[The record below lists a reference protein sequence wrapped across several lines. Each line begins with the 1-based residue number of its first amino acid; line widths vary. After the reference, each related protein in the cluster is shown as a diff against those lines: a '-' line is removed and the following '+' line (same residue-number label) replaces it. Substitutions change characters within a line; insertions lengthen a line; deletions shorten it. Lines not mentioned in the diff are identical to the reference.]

1 MNDNMNNE
9 TKLKELDEQI
19 AQVRSELEN
28 VHGTQTEVY
37 ARIVGY
43 YRAVRNWNRGK
54 ADEFK
59 KRKMFELDCD
69 ERPDAVSQRPK
80 LSAESLSESPQK
92 ELDLRDSALY
102 AISTNSAGNYFE
114 KNTDAKA
121 ESLYGQSEIEQS
133 EIFYDTAS
141 PQTISSY
148 ELFARR
154 TCPNCPPVKD
164 FLLGLSLQGSV
175 VDVDTEEGLSE
186 AAVKGVFSAPTVIFY
201 DERGKEVSRA
211 HNVPDI
217 EEILS
222 AVTA

>member
-1 MNDNMNNE
+1 MNNE

-43 YRAVRNWNRGK
+43 YRAVRNWNKGK

-102 AISTNSAGNYFE
+102 TISTNSAENAQPE
-114 KNTDAKA
+114 T
-121 ESLYGQSEIEQS
+121 EIGQS
-133 EIFYDTAS
+133 EIFYDTES

-164 FLLGLSLQGSV
+164 FLLGLSLQGKL

>member
-43 YRAVRNWNRGK
+43 YRAVRNWNKGK

-59 KRKMFELDCD
+59 KRKMFELNCD

-80 LSAESLSESPQK
+80 LSAESLSEGPQR
-92 ELDLRDSALY
+92 ELELRDSALY
-102 AISTNSAGNYFE
+102 AISTNSAENAQPE
-114 KNTDAKA
+114 T
-121 ESLYGQSEIEQS
+121 EIEQS

-141 PQTISSY
+141 PQRISSY

-164 FLLGLSLQGSV
+164 FLLGLSLQGKL

>member
-1 MNDNMNNE
+1 MNNE
-9 TKLKELDEQI
+9 TKLKELDERI

-43 YRAVRNWNRGK
+43 YRAVRNWNKGK

-59 KRKMFELDCD
+59 KRKMFELNCD

-102 AISTNSAGNYFE
+102 AISTNSAENAQPE
-114 KNTDAKA
+114 T
-121 ESLYGQSEIEQS
+121 EIEQS

-141 PQTISSY
+141 PQRISSY

-164 FLLGLSLQGSV
+164 FLLGLSLQGNV
-175 VDVDTEEGLSE
+175 VDVDTEEGFSE

>member
-1 MNDNMNNE
+1 MDNE

-69 ERPDAVSQRPK
+69 ERPDVVSQHPK
-80 LSAESLSESPQK
+80 SSAESLSESPQK

-102 AISTNSAGNYFE
+102 AISTNP
-114 KNTDAKA
+114 A
-121 ESLYGQSEIEQS
+121 ENAQPETEIEES

-141 PQTISSY
+141 PQRISSY

-164 FLLGLSLQGSV
+164 FLLGISLQGNV
-175 VDVDTEEGLSE
+175 VDVDTKEGLSE

>member
-1 MNDNMNNE
+1 MDNE
-9 TKLKELDEQI
+9 TKLKELDIQI

-28 VHGTQTEVY
+28 VRGTQTEVY

-59 KRKMFELDCD
+59 KRKMFAFNSD
-69 ERPDAVSQRPK
+69 ERPDTVSQRPTI
-80 LSAESLSESPQK
+80 SEEFS
-92 ELDLRDSALY
+92 S
-102 AISTNSAGNYFE
+102 E
-114 KNTDAKA
+114 KNMVDEGKPSQVQT
-121 ESLYGQSEIEQS
+121 EIEQS

-141 PQTISSY
+141 TPRIFSY
-148 ELFARR
+148 ELFTRK

-164 FLLGLSLQGSV
+164 FVLGLSFQGTL
-175 VDVDTEEGLSE
+175 VDVDTDEGLSK
-186 AAVKGVFSAPTVIFY
+186 ASVRGVFSAPTVIFY
-201 DERGKEVSRA
+201 DERGEEISRA

>member
-1 MNDNMNNE
+1 MDNDA
-9 TKLKELDEQI
+9 KLKELDAQI
-19 AQVRSELEN
+19 AQVRAELEN
-28 VHGTQTEVY
+28 VRGTQTEVY

-80 LSAESLSESPQK
+80 LSAENLSESPQK
-92 ELDLRDSALY
+92 ELELRDSALY
-102 AISTNSAGNYFE
+102 AISTNSAE
-114 KNTDAKA
+114 KNVDGEG
-121 ESLYGQSEIEQS
+121 ESSFARPEIEQS

-141 PQTISSY
+141 PQRISSY

-164 FLLGLSLQGSV
+164 FVLGLSLQGSV
-175 VDVDTEEGLSE
+175 VDVDTDEGLSE

>member
-19 AQVRSELEN
+19 EQVRSELEN

-43 YRAVRNWNRGK
+43 YRAVRNWNKGK

-59 KRKMFELDCD
+59 KRKMFELNCD
-69 ERPDAVSQRPK
+69 ERPDVVSQRPK

-102 AISTNSAGNYFE
+102 AISTNSAGNAQPE
-114 KNTDAKA
+114 T
-121 ESLYGQSEIEQS
+121 EIGQS

-141 PQTISSY
+141 PQRISSY

-164 FLLGLSLQGSV
+164 FLSGLSLQGKL

>member
-1 MNDNMNNE
+1 MDNE
-9 TKLKELDEQI
+9 TKLKELDDQI
-19 AQVRSELEN
+19 AQVRAELEN
-28 VHGTQTEVY
+28 AHGTQTEVY

-69 ERPDAVSQRPK
+69 ERPDAVSQHPK
-80 LSAESLSESPQK
+80 LSAEDSSESQRK
-92 ELDLRDSALY
+92 ELELRDSALY
-102 AISTNSAGNYFE
+102 AISTNSAEN
-114 KNTDAKA
+114 
-121 ESLYGQSEIEQS
+121 GQTEIEQY

-141 PQTISSY
+141 PQRISSY
-148 ELFARR
+148 ELFARK
-154 TCPNCPPVKD
+154 TCPNCPPVKN
-164 FLLGLSLQGSV
+164 FMLGLPLQGSV

>member
-1 MNDNMNNE
+1 MDNE

-19 AQVRSELEN
+19 AQVRAELEN

-59 KRKMFELDCD
+59 KRKMFELNCD
-69 ERPDAVSQRPK
+69 ERPDAVSQHPK
-80 LSAESLSESPQK
+80 LSAENPSESQQK
-92 ELDLRDSALY
+92 ELELRDSALY
-102 AISTNSAGNYFE
+102 AISSNSAEN
-114 KNTDAKA
+114 
-121 ESLYGQSEIEQS
+121 GQAEIEQS

-141 PQTISSY
+141 PQRISSY
-148 ELFARR
+148 ELFARK
-154 TCPNCPPVKD
+154 TCPNCPPVKK
-164 FLLGLSLQGSV
+164 FLFGLSLQGSV

-201 DERGKEVSRA
+201 DDGGKEVSRA

>member
-1 MNDNMNNE
+1 MDNE

-19 AQVRSELEN
+19 AQVRAELED

-59 KRKMFELDCD
+59 KRKMFELNCD
-69 ERPDAVSQRPK
+69 ERPDAVSQHPK
-80 LSAESLSESPQK
+80 LSAENSPESQQK
-92 ELDLRDSALY
+92 ELELRDSALY
-102 AISTNSAGNYFE
+102 AISTNSAENRQ
-114 KNTDAKA
+114 A
-121 ESLYGQSEIEQS
+121 EIEQS

-141 PQTISSY
+141 PQRISSY
-148 ELFARR
+148 ELFARK
-154 TCPNCPPVKD
+154 TCPNCPPVKN
-164 FLLGLSLQGSV
+164 FLFGLSLQGSV

-201 DERGKEVSRA
+201 DDGGKEVSRA

>member
-1 MNDNMNNE
+1 MDNE

-28 VHGTQTEVY
+28 AHGTQTEVY

-69 ERPDAVSQRPK
+69 ERPDAVSQHPK
-80 LSAESLSESPQK
+80 LSAEDSSESQRK
-92 ELDLRDSALY
+92 ELELRDSALY
-102 AISTNSAGNYFE
+102 AISTNSAENGQ
-114 KNTDAKA
+114 A
-121 ESLYGQSEIEQS
+121 EVEQS

-141 PQTISSY
+141 PQRISSY
-148 ELFARR
+148 ELFARK
-154 TCPNCPPVKD
+154 TCPNCPPVKN
-164 FLLGLSLQGSV
+164 FMLGLPLQGSV

>member
-1 MNDNMNNE
+1 MNNE
-9 TKLKELDEQI
+9 TKLKELDAQI
-19 AQVRSELEN
+19 AQVRAELEN

-43 YRAVRNWNRGK
+43 YRAVRNWNKGK

-80 LSAESLSESPQK
+80 LSAENLSESPRK

-102 AISTNSAGNYFE
+102 AISTNPAENSVAENASDFPHFDSAREENCAS
-114 KNTDAKA
+114 KNH
-121 ESLYGQSEIEQS
+121 ENE
-133 EIFYDTAS
+133 
-141 PQTISSY
+141 ISSY

-164 FLLGLSLQGSV
+164 FLLGLSLQGKL

>member
-1 MNDNMNNE
+1 MDNE

-43 YRAVRNWNRGK
+43 YRAVRNWNKGK

-69 ERPDAVSQRPK
+69 ERPDAVSQRQK
-80 LSAESLSESPQK
+80 LSAESLSKGPQK

-102 AISTNSAGNYFE
+102 AISTNSAENAQPE
-114 KNTDAKA
+114 T
-121 ESLYGQSEIEQS
+121 EIEQS

-141 PQTISSY
+141 PQRISSY
-148 ELFARR
+148 ELFARK
-154 TCPNCPPVKD
+154 TCPNCPPVKK
-164 FLLGLSLQGSV
+164 FVLGLSLQGSV
-175 VDVDTEEGLSE
+175 VDVDTEKGLSE

>member
-1 MNDNMNNE
+1 MDNE

-19 AQVRSELEN
+19 AQVRAELEN
-28 VHGTQTEVY
+28 AHGTQTEVY

-69 ERPDAVSQRPK
+69 ERPDAVSQHPK
-80 LSAESLSESPQK
+80 LSAEDSSEGQRK
-92 ELDLRDSALY
+92 ELELRDSALY
-102 AISTNSAGNYFE
+102 AISANSAEN
-114 KNTDAKA
+114 
-121 ESLYGQSEIEQS
+121 GQTEIEQS

-141 PQTISSY
+141 PQRISSY
-148 ELFARR
+148 ELFARK
-154 TCPNCPPVKD
+154 TCPNCPPVKN
-164 FLLGLSLQGSV
+164 FMLGLPLQGSV

>member
-9 TKLKELDEQI
+9 TKLKEIDEQI

-43 YRAVRNWNRGK
+43 YRAVRNWNKGK

-69 ERPDAVSQRPK
+69 ERPDVVSQHPK
-80 LSAESLSESPQK
+80 LSAENSSESPRK

-102 AISTNSAGNYFE
+102 MISTNSAENAQPE
-114 KNTDAKA
+114 T
-121 ESLYGQSEIEQS
+121 EIEQS

-141 PQTISSY
+141 PQKISSY

-164 FLLGLSLQGSV
+164 FLLGLSLQGKL

>member
-1 MNDNMNNE
+1 MDNE

-19 AQVRSELEN
+19 AQVRAELED

-59 KRKMFELDCD
+59 KRKMFELNCD
-69 ERPDAVSQRPK
+69 ERPDAVSQHPK
-80 LSAESLSESPQK
+80 LSAENSSESQQK
-92 ELDLRDSALY
+92 ELELRDSALY
-102 AISTNSAGNYFE
+102 AISTNSAGN
-114 KNTDAKA
+114 
-121 ESLYGQSEIEQS
+121 GQTEIEQS

-141 PQTISSY
+141 PQRISSY
-148 ELFARR
+148 ELFARK
-154 TCPNCPPVKD
+154 TCPNCPPVKN

-201 DERGKEVSRA
+201 DDGGKEVSRA

>member
-43 YRAVRNWNRGK
+43 YRAVRNWNKGK

-59 KRKMFELDCD
+59 KRKMFELNCD
-69 ERPDAVSQRPK
+69 ERPDEVSSRPK
-80 LSAESLSESPQK
+80 LSAENLSESPQK

-102 AISTNSAGNYFE
+102 AISTNSAENAQPE
-114 KNTDAKA
+114 T
-121 ESLYGQSEIEQS
+121 EIGQS

-141 PQTISSY
+141 SQRISSY
-148 ELFARR
+148 ELFARK
-154 TCPNCPPVKD
+154 TCPNCPPVKK
-164 FLLGLSLQGSV
+164 FVLGLSLQGSV
-175 VDVDTEEGLSE
+175 VDVDTEKGLSE

>member
-1 MNDNMNNE
+1 MNNE

-43 YRAVRNWNRGK
+43 YRAVRNWNKGK

-69 ERPDAVSQRPK
+69 ERPDVVSQHPK
-80 LSAESLSESPQK
+80 LSAERLSESPQK

-102 AISTNSAGNYFE
+102 AISTSRAQNSVEENAAGFPRFE
-114 KNTDAKA
+114 SAREENCAGENH
-121 ESLYGQSEIEQS
+121 ESE
-133 EIFYDTAS
+133 
-141 PQTISSY
+141 ISSY
-148 ELFARR
+148 ELFARK
-154 TCPNCPPVKD
+154 TCPNCPPVKN
-164 FLLGLSLQGSV
+164 FVLGLSLQGSV

-201 DERGKEVSRA
+201 DERGEEVSRA

>member
-1 MNDNMNNE
+1 MDNE
-9 TKLKELDEQI
+9 AKLKELDAQI
-19 AQVRSELEN
+19 AQVRADLEN
-28 VHGTQTEVY
+28 VRGTQTEVY

-80 LSAESLSESPQK
+80 LSAENLSESPQK
-92 ELDLRDSALY
+92 ELELRDSALY
-102 AISTNSAGNYFE
+102 TISTNSAE
-114 KNTDAKA
+114 KNVGGEG
-121 ESLYGQSEIEQS
+121 ESSFARPEIEQS

-141 PQTISSY
+141 PQRISSY

-164 FLLGLSLQGSV
+164 FVLGLSLQGSV
-175 VDVDTEEGLSE
+175 VDVDTDEGLSE

-201 DERGKEVSRA
+201 DERGGEVSRA

>member
-1 MNDNMNNE
+1 MDNE

-19 AQVRSELEN
+19 AQVRAELED

-59 KRKMFELDCD
+59 KRKMFELNCD
-69 ERPDAVSQRPK
+69 ERPDAVSQHPK
-80 LSAESLSESPQK
+80 LSAENPSESQQK
-92 ELDLRDSALY
+92 ELELRDSALY
-102 AISTNSAGNYFE
+102 AISTNSAEN
-114 KNTDAKA
+114 
-121 ESLYGQSEIEQS
+121 GQTEIEQS

-141 PQTISSY
+141 PQRISSY
-148 ELFARR
+148 ELFARK
-154 TCPNCPPVKD
+154 TCPNCPPVKN
-164 FLLGLSLQGSV
+164 FLFGLSLQGSV

-201 DERGKEVSRA
+201 DDGGKEVSRA

>member
-1 MNDNMNNE
+1 MDNE

-19 AQVRSELEN
+19 AQVRAELEN
-28 VHGTQTEVY
+28 AHGTQTEVY

-69 ERPDAVSQRPK
+69 ERPDAVSQHPK
-80 LSAESLSESPQK
+80 LSAEDSSESQRK
-92 ELDLRDSALY
+92 ELELRDSALY
-102 AISTNSAGNYFE
+102 AISTNSAENGQ
-114 KNTDAKA
+114 A
-121 ESLYGQSEIEQS
+121 EVEQS
-133 EIFYDTAS
+133 EIFYDTAL
-141 PQTISSY
+141 PQRISSY
-148 ELFARR
+148 ELFARK
-154 TCPNCPPVKD
+154 TCPNCPPVKN
-164 FLLGLSLQGSV
+164 FVLGLSLQGSV

-211 HNVPDI
+211 HNVPDL

>member
-1 MNDNMNNE
+1 MMDNE
-9 TKLKELDEQI
+9 TKLKELDIQI

-59 KRKMFELDCD
+59 KRKMFEFNSD
-69 ERPDAVSQRPK
+69 ERPDTVSQRPTI
-80 LSAESLSESPQK
+80 SEEFSSEKPRK
-92 ELDLRDSALY
+92 ELDLRDTALY
-102 AISTNSAGNYFE
+102 AISNSGTKNLAAENAHGFQQAEFAHEENSSDTNHPAG
-114 KNTDAKA
+114 
-121 ESLYGQSEIEQS
+121 
-133 EIFYDTAS
+133 IF
-141 PQTISSY
+141 SY
-148 ELFARR
+148 ELFTRK

-164 FLLGLSLQGSV
+164 FVLGLSLNGTL
-175 VDVDTEEGLSE
+175 VDVDTDEGLSK
-186 AAVKGVFSAPTVIFY
+186 ASVRGVFSAPTVIFY
-201 DERGKEVSRA
+201 DERGEEISRA

>member
-1 MNDNMNNE
+1 MDNE
-9 TKLKELDEQI
+9 AKLKELDAQI
-19 AQVRSELEN
+19 AQVRAELEN
-28 VHGTQTEVY
+28 VRGTQTEVY

-59 KRKMFELDCD
+59 KRKMFELNCD
-69 ERPDAVSQRPK
+69 DRPDAVSQRPK
-80 LSAESLSESPQK
+80 LSAENLSESPQK
-92 ELDLRDSALY
+92 ELELRDSALY
-102 AISTNSAGNYFE
+102 AISTNSAE
-114 KNTDAKA
+114 KNVDGEG
-121 ESLYGQSEIEQS
+121 ESSFARPEIEQS
-133 EIFYDTAS
+133 EIFYDTAF
-141 PQTISSY
+141 PQRISSY

-154 TCPNCPPVKD
+154 TCPNCPPVKY
-164 FLLGLSLQGSV
+164 FMLGLSLKGSV
-175 VDVDTEEGLSE
+175 VDVDTEKGLSE

-201 DERGKEVSRA
+201 DEGGKEVSRA

>member
-1 MNDNMNNE
+1 MNNE

-43 YRAVRNWNRGK
+43 YRAVRNWNKGK

-59 KRKMFELDCD
+59 KRKMFELNCD
-69 ERPDAVSQRPK
+69 ERPDVVSQRPK

-102 AISTNSAGNYFE
+102 AISTNSAGNAQPE
-114 KNTDAKA
+114 T
-121 ESLYGQSEIEQS
+121 EIGQS

-141 PQTISSY
+141 PQRISSY

-164 FLLGLSLQGSV
+164 FLSGLSLQGKL

>member
-1 MNDNMNNE
+1 MDNE
-9 TKLKELDEQI
+9 AKLKELDAQI
-19 AQVRSELEN
+19 AQVRAELEN
-28 VHGTQTEVY
+28 VRGTQTEVY

-59 KRKMFELDCD
+59 KRKMFELDSCGGFVDCD

-80 LSAESLSESPQK
+80 LSAENLSESPQK
-92 ELDLRDSALY
+92 ELELRDSALY
-102 AISTNSAGNYFE
+102 AISTNSAE
-114 KNTDAKA
+114 KNVGGEG
-121 ESLYGQSEIEQS
+121 ESSFARPEIEQS

-141 PQTISSY
+141 PQRISSY

-164 FLLGLSLQGSV
+164 FVLGLSLQGSV
-175 VDVDTEEGLSE
+175 VDVDTDEGLSE

>member
-1 MNDNMNNE
+1 MDNE

-19 AQVRSELEN
+19 AQVRAELED

-59 KRKMFELDCD
+59 KRKMFELNCD
-69 ERPDAVSQRPK
+69 ERPDAVSQHPK
-80 LSAESLSESPQK
+80 LFAENPSESQQK
-92 ELDLRDSALY
+92 ELELRDSALY
-102 AISTNSAGNYFE
+102 AISTNSAGN
-114 KNTDAKA
+114 
-121 ESLYGQSEIEQS
+121 GQAEIEQS

-141 PQTISSY
+141 PQRISSY
-148 ELFARR
+148 ELFARK
-154 TCPNCPPVKD
+154 TCPNCPPVKN
-164 FLLGLSLQGSV
+164 FLFGLSLQGSV

-201 DERGKEVSRA
+201 DDGGKEVSRA

>member
-1 MNDNMNNE
+1 MDNE

-19 AQVRSELEN
+19 AQVRAELEN

-59 KRKMFELDCD
+59 KRKMFELNCD
-69 ERPDAVSQRPK
+69 ERPDAVSQHPK
-80 LSAESLSESPQK
+80 LSAENPSESQQK
-92 ELDLRDSALY
+92 ELELRDSALY
-102 AISTNSAGNYFE
+102 AISSNSAEN
-114 KNTDAKA
+114 
-121 ESLYGQSEIEQS
+121 GQTEIEQS
-133 EIFYDTAS
+133 EIFCDTAS
-141 PQTISSY
+141 PQRISSY
-148 ELFARR
+148 ELFARK
-154 TCPNCPPVKD
+154 TCPNCPPVKN
-164 FLLGLSLQGSV
+164 FLFGLSLQGSV

-201 DERGKEVSRA
+201 DDGGKEVSRA

>member
-1 MNDNMNNE
+1 MDNE
-9 TKLKELDEQI
+9 TKLKELDIQI

-28 VHGTQTEVY
+28 VRGTQTEVY

-59 KRKMFELDCD
+59 KRKMFAFNSD
-69 ERPDAVSQRPK
+69 ERPDTVSQRPTI
-80 LSAESLSESPQK
+80 SEEFS
-92 ELDLRDSALY
+92 S
-102 AISTNSAGNYFE
+102 E
-114 KNTDAKA
+114 KNMVGEGKPSQVQT
-121 ESLYGQSEIEQS
+121 EIEQS

-141 PQTISSY
+141 TPRIFSY
-148 ELFARR
+148 ELFTRN

-164 FLLGLSLQGSV
+164 FVLGLSLQGTL
-175 VDVDTEEGLSE
+175 VDVDTDEGLSK
-186 AAVKGVFSAPTVIFY
+186 ASVRGVFSAPTVIFY
-201 DERGKEVSRA
+201 DERGEEISRA

>member
-1 MNDNMNNE
+1 MDNE

-19 AQVRSELEN
+19 AQVRAELEN
-28 VHGTQTEVY
+28 AHGTQTEVY

-69 ERPDAVSQRPK
+69 ERPDAVSQHPK
-80 LSAESLSESPQK
+80 LSAEDSSESQRK
-92 ELDLRDSALY
+92 ELELRDSALY
-102 AISTNSAGNYFE
+102 AISANSAEN
-114 KNTDAKA
+114 
-121 ESLYGQSEIEQS
+121 GQTEIEQS

-141 PQTISSY
+141 PQRISSY
-148 ELFARR
+148 ELFARK
-154 TCPNCPPVKD
+154 TCPNCPPVKN
-164 FLLGLSLQGSV
+164 FMLGLPLQGSV

>member
-1 MNDNMNNE
+1 MDNE

-19 AQVRSELEN
+19 AQVRSELED

-59 KRKMFELDCD
+59 KRKMFELDEC
-69 ERPDAVSQRPK
+69 ERPDTVSPRPK
-80 LSAESLSESPQK
+80 LSAENSSENPRK
-92 ELDLRDSALY
+92 ELELRDSALY
-102 AISTNSAGNYFE
+102 AISANSAGNAFE
-114 KNTDAKA
+114 KDAGIERA
-121 ESLYGQSEIEQS
+121 SSNESPEVEQS

-141 PQTISSY
+141 PQRISSY

-154 TCPNCPPVKD
+154 TCPNCPPVKN
-164 FLLGLSLQGSV
+164 FLLGISLQGNV
-175 VDVDTEEGLSE
+175 VDVDTEKGLSE

-201 DERGKEVSRA
+201 DESGNEVSRA

-222 AVTA
+222 AVMA

>member
-1 MNDNMNNE
+1 MDNE

-19 AQVRSELEN
+19 AQVRAELEN

-59 KRKMFELDCD
+59 KRKMFELNCD
-69 ERPDAVSQRPK
+69 ERPDAVSQHPK
-80 LSAESLSESPQK
+80 LSTENSPESQQK
-92 ELDLRDSALY
+92 ELELRDSALY
-102 AISTNSAGNYFE
+102 AISSNSAEN
-114 KNTDAKA
+114 
-121 ESLYGQSEIEQS
+121 GQTEIEQS

-141 PQTISSY
+141 PQRISSY
-148 ELFARR
+148 ELFARK
-154 TCPNCPPVKD
+154 TCPNCPPVKN
-164 FLLGLSLQGSV
+164 FLFGLSLQGSV

-201 DERGKEVSRA
+201 DDDGKEVSRA

>member
-43 YRAVRNWNRGK
+43 YRAVRNWNKGK

-59 KRKMFELDCD
+59 KRKMFELNCD
-69 ERPDAVSQRPK
+69 ERPDVVSQRPK

-102 AISTNSAGNYFE
+102 AISTNSAGNAQPE
-114 KNTDAKA
+114 T
-121 ESLYGQSEIEQS
+121 EIGQS

-141 PQTISSY
+141 PQRISSY

-164 FLLGLSLQGSV
+164 FLSGLSLQGKL

>member
-1 MNDNMNNE
+1 MNNE
-9 TKLKELDEQI
+9 TKLKELDERI

-43 YRAVRNWNRGK
+43 YRAVRNWNKGK

-59 KRKMFELDCD
+59 KRKMFELNCD

-80 LSAESLSESPQK
+80 LSAESLSEGPQR
-92 ELDLRDSALY
+92 ELELRDSALY
-102 AISTNSAGNYFE
+102 AISTNSAENAQPE
-114 KNTDAKA
+114 T
-121 ESLYGQSEIEQS
+121 EIEQS

-141 PQTISSY
+141 PQRISSY

-164 FLLGLSLQGSV
+164 FLLGLSLQGKL

-186 AAVKGVFSAPTVIFY
+186 AAVKGVFSAPTAIFY

>member
-1 MNDNMNNE
+1 MDNE

-19 AQVRSELEN
+19 AQVRAELEN

-59 KRKMFELDCD
+59 KRKMFELNCD
-69 ERPDAVSQRPK
+69 ERPDAVSQHPK
-80 LSAESLSESPQK
+80 LSAENPSESQQK
-92 ELDLRDSALY
+92 ELELRDSALY
-102 AISTNSAGNYFE
+102 AISTNSAEN
-114 KNTDAKA
+114 
-121 ESLYGQSEIEQS
+121 GQTEIEQS
-133 EIFYDTAS
+133 EIFCDTAS
-141 PQTISSY
+141 PQRISSY
-148 ELFARR
+148 ELFARK
-154 TCPNCPPVKD
+154 TCPNCPPVKN
-164 FLLGLSLQGSV
+164 FLFGLSLQGSV

-201 DERGKEVSRA
+201 DDGGKEVSRA

>member
-1 MNDNMNNE
+1 MNSNMDNK

-19 AQVRSELEN
+19 AQVRAELED

-59 KRKMFELDCD
+59 KRKMFELNCD
-69 ERPDAVSQRPK
+69 ERPDAVSQHPK
-80 LSAESLSESPQK
+80 LSAENPSESQRK
-92 ELDLRDSALY
+92 ELELRDSALY
-102 AISTNSAGNYFE
+102 AISTNSAGN
-114 KNTDAKA
+114 
-121 ESLYGQSEIEQS
+121 GQTEIEQS

-141 PQTISSY
+141 PQRISSY
-148 ELFARR
+148 ELFARK
-154 TCPNCPPVKD
+154 TCPNCPPVKN
-164 FLLGLSLQGSV
+164 FLFGLSLQGSV

-201 DERGKEVSRA
+201 DDGGKEVSRA

>member
-1 MNDNMNNE
+1 MDNE

-19 AQVRSELEN
+19 AQVRAELEN

-59 KRKMFELDCD
+59 KRKMFELNCD
-69 ERPDAVSQRPK
+69 ERPDAVSQHPK
-80 LSAESLSESPQK
+80 LSAENPSESQQK
-92 ELDLRDSALY
+92 ELELRDSALY
-102 AISTNSAGNYFE
+102 AISTNSAENRQ
-114 KNTDAKA
+114 T
-121 ESLYGQSEIEQS
+121 EIEQS

-141 PQTISSY
+141 PQRISSY
-148 ELFARR
+148 ELFARK
-154 TCPNCPPVKD
+154 TCPNCPPVKN

-201 DERGKEVSRA
+201 DDGGKEVSRA

>member
-1 MNDNMNNE
+1 MDNE

-19 AQVRSELEN
+19 AQVRAELEN
-28 VHGTQTEVY
+28 AHGTQTEVY

-69 ERPDAVSQRPK
+69 ERPDAVSQHPK
-80 LSAESLSESPQK
+80 LSAEDSSESQRK
-92 ELDLRDSALY
+92 ELELRDSALY
-102 AISTNSAGNYFE
+102 AISTNSAEN
-114 KNTDAKA
+114 
-121 ESLYGQSEIEQS
+121 GQAEIEQS

-141 PQTISSY
+141 PQRISSY
-148 ELFARR
+148 ELFARK
-154 TCPNCPPVKD
+154 TCPNCPPVKN
-164 FLLGLSLQGSV
+164 FMLGLPLQGSV

>member
-1 MNDNMNNE
+1 MNNE

-19 AQVRSELEN
+19 AQVRAELEN

-43 YRAVRNWNRGK
+43 YRAVRNWNKGK
-54 ADEFK
+54 TDEFK

-92 ELDLRDSALY
+92 ELELRDSALY
-102 AISTNSAGNYFE
+102 AISTNP
-114 KNTDAKA
+114 A
-121 ESLYGQSEIEQS
+121 ENVQPEIEQS

-141 PQTISSY
+141 PQRISSY

-164 FLLGLSLQGSV
+164 FLSGLSLQGKL
-175 VDVDTEEGLSE
+175 VDVDAEEGLSE

>member
-1 MNDNMNNE
+1 MDNE
-9 TKLKELDEQI
+9 TKLKELDDQI
-19 AQVRSELEN
+19 AQVRAELEN
-28 VHGTQTEVY
+28 AHGTQTEVY

-69 ERPDAVSQRPK
+69 ERPDAVSQHPK
-80 LSAESLSESPQK
+80 LSAEDSSESQRK
-92 ELDLRDSALY
+92 ELELRDSALY
-102 AISTNSAGNYFE
+102 AISTNSAEN
-114 KNTDAKA
+114 
-121 ESLYGQSEIEQS
+121 GQTEIEQS

-141 PQTISSY
+141 PQRISSY
-148 ELFARR
+148 ELFARK
-154 TCPNCPPVKD
+154 TCPNCPPVKN
-164 FLLGLSLQGSV
+164 FMLGLPLQGSV